1 MNYSYNLFSNSPTN
15 VNAGESNKGS
25 SGGVIPVRVVD
36 VILDDTHPEW
46 DKLGKSEGIGAIK
59 YRLLTKDIEEG
70 DSTALPAA
78 YPLVN
83 DFKKIPLKNE
93 IVLIQTAPGNT
104 LNDNNLNTKT
114 YYHSIVNL
122 WNHPNHGGFPN
133 DTEKELD
140 LGQDIDELTDVNPLQ
155 PFPGDIIMDGRQGQ
169 SIRLGG
175 FPSPKNILTDSS
187 NNGKPFTILSNGQKE
202 ADNPFDPII
211 EDVNQD
217 ASSIYLVSDH
227 QIPLEQVRDKTDSY
241 GFNKRP
247 PKADQYKGSQVVL
260 NGGRLYFNAKD
271 EGIFLNS
278 NEYLDL
284 QSNLININGVKEI
297 SLDAALIHLGEKVA
311 NAPQSFK
318 EPVLLGH
325 QTASLIN
332 SLIGIIQ
339 GMARSMRNATTS
351 DGKNI
356 PTLNKRGASANKALR
371 RLKKDVSPFGTSPL
385 KSKKVFTE

>member
-1 MNYSYNLFSNSPTN
+1 MNYSYNLFSNSPAN

-46 DKLGKSEGIGAIK
+46 EKLGKSEGIGAIK

-284 QSNLININGVKEI
+284 QSNLININGVEEI
-297 SLDAALIHLGEKVA
+297 SLDAVLIHLGEKVA

>member
-1 MNYSYNLFSNSPTN
+1 MNYSYNLFSNSPAN
-15 VNAGESNKGS
+15 VNAGENSKGS
-25 SGGVIPVRVVD
+25 SGGVVPVRVVD

-83 DFKKIPLKNE
+83 DFKKLPLKNE

-175 FPSPKNILTDSS
+175 FPSPKNILTDRS
-187 NNGKPFTILSNGQKE
+187 NNGKPFMILSNGQKE

-227 QIPLEQVRDKTDSY
+227 QVDLEQTRDKTDSY
-241 GFNKRP
+241 GFNKKP
-247 PKADQYKGSQVVL
+247 PKAKEYKGSQVVL

-284 QSNLININGVKEI
+284 QSNLININGVEEI
-297 SLDAALIHLGEKVA
+297 SLDAALIHLGAKVA

-325 QTASLIN
+325 QTASLIYK
-332 SLIGIIQ
+332 LIGIIQ
-339 GMARSMRNATTS
+339 VMARSMRSAKTS
-351 DGKNI
+351 DSKDI
-356 PTLNKRGASANKALR
+356 PRLNQKGASANKLLR
-371 RLKKDVSPFGTSPL
+371 KLKKDVSPFGTSPL

>member
-1 MNYSYNLFSNSPTN
+1 MNYSYNLFSNSPAN

-36 VILDDTHPEW
+36 VVLDDTHPEW

-59 YRLLTKDIEEG
+59 YRLLTKDIEEE

-133 DTEKELD
+133 DTEKELE
-140 LGQDIDELTDVNPLQ
+140 LGQDIEELTDVNPLQ

-241 GFNKRP
+241 GFNERP

-284 QSNLININGVKEI
+284 QSNLININGVEEI

-339 GMARSMRNATTS
+339 SMARSMRSATTS